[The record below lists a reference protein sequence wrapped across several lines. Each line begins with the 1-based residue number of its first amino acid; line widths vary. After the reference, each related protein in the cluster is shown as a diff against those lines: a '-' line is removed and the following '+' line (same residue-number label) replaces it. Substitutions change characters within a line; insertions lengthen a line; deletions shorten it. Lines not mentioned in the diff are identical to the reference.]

1 MSMKKF
7 QLVAPIKEKYSSH
20 LESKHILKII
30 YMGNG
35 LEENKEKLQN
45 SNEKYELS
53 CD

>member
-1 MSMKKF
+1 MKKY
-7 QLVAPIKEKYSSH
+7 QLVAHINEKYSIH
-20 LESKHILKII
+20 LKSKHIPKII